1 MAAANLINPRR
12 DEARVNITWQGQN
25 GDLVD
30 PIPVD
35 ATDREIKAWV
45 AEAIASGSVMGLRT
59 DRRVNLRDF
68 VVDRFPASRQN
79 PFARVFVRPKTPFG

>member
-1 MAAANLINPRR
+1 MAVQNLIDPRR

-25 GDLVD
+25 GDMVD
-30 PIPVD
+30 PVPVD

-45 AEAIASGSVMGLRT
+45 AEAIASGSVVGLRA

-68 VVDRFPASRQN
+68 VVDRFPSTRNN
-79 PFARVFVRPKTPFG
+79 PIHRIFVRPKTPFG